1 MLAKFK
7 KKYIGDWDFYQKY
20 LLLAIPMILQNAIT
34 NLVSFLD
41 NIMVGQL
48 GTEQMSGVAIV
59 NQLIFVYNLAIFGA
73 VSAASIFGAQYF
85 GKGNHKG
92 HMYSFRFKLYATLL
106 VTGGAILLFLT
117 KGSALIS
124 LCITT
129 VISHHFF
136 RPIQDLVHALEQVSA
151 GNFDV
156 RLKENDIWYE
166 VREMNLNFNK
176 MVKELNSIET
186 LQSDFIQNVSHEIKT
201 PLAAIEGYAALL
213 SASTRDEQN
222 KLYAE
227 QILKS
232 SRQLST
238 LTGNIL
244 KLSKLE
250 NQSIIS
256 EKKTFSLDE
265 QIRQAV
271 LSLEPIWSA
280 KNIDIDLDL
289 PEISFYG
296 NEDLI
301 FQIWTNLISN
311 GIKFTPSGGLVSVK
325 MTAEDSFVNVVVAD
339 NGIGM
344 TEEVQKH
351 IFDKFYQAEGS
362 RSMEGN
368 GLGLTLVKKILSL
381 CDGTI
386 EVTSQ
391 PDLGSKFT
399 VKLPVNCTT

>member
-1 MLAKFK
+1 MKDLKVWGIFISLIIVVQALGFFVFSG
-7 KKYIGDWDFYQKY
+7 IAWCLFHAGILSPDHP
-20 LLLAIPMILQNAIT
+20 PMGW
-34 NLVSFLD
+34 FP
-41 NIMVGQL
+41 
-48 GTEQMSGVAIV
+48 
-59 NQLIFVYNLAIFGA
+59 
-73 VSAASIFGAQYF
+73 
-85 GKGNHKG
+85 
-92 HMYSFRFKLYATLL
+92 
-106 VTGGAILLFLT
+106 FLT
-117 KGSALIS
+117 NTCSSALIS

-280 KNIDIDLDL
+280 KNIDIDLNL

>member
-1 MLAKFK
+1 MKDLKLWGIFISLIIVVQALGFFVFSG
-7 KKYIGDWDFYQKY
+7 IAWCLFHAGILSPDHP
-20 LLLAIPMILQNAIT
+20 PMGW
-34 NLVSFLD
+34 FP
-41 NIMVGQL
+41 
-48 GTEQMSGVAIV
+48 
-59 NQLIFVYNLAIFGA
+59 
-73 VSAASIFGAQYF
+73 
-85 GKGNHKG
+85 
-92 HMYSFRFKLYATLL
+92 
-106 VTGGAILLFLT
+106 FLT
-117 KGSALIS
+117 NTCSSALIS

-381 CDGTI
+381 CGGTI

-399 VKLPVNCTT
+399 VKLPFKNVNIKFDIFSCFYCFAVLHNT